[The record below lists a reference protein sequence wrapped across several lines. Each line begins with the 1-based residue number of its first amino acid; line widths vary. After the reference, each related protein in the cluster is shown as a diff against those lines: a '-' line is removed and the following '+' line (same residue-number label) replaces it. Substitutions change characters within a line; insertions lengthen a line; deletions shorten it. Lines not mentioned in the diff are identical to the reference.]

1 MSFRIA
7 IVGFG
12 AIGSYYG
19 TKLAY
24 GGSNVHFLKRGDLRA
39 IRSTGLCIRGAG
51 ENFRLSEVNCYNSTK
66 EIGPCDLVLI
76 ALKAISNPDLVDLV
90 PPLLRPLEIEPI
102 WGEPV
107 RRATGVGANVPRLEI
122 VYALLKSLG
131 EAKRREKSA
140 AKIASHSS

>member
-7 IVGFG
+7 IVGSG

-19 TKLAY
+19 AKLAY
-24 GGSNVHFLKRGDLRA
+24 GGSNVHFLMRGDLRA
-39 IRSTGLCIRGAG
+39 IRSAGLCIRGAG

-76 ALKAISNPDLVDLV
+76 SVKATSNLDLVE
-90 PPLLRPLEIEPI
+90 LEIEPI

-107 RRATGVGANVPRLEI
+107 RRDTVVGANVPRLEI

-131 EAKRREKSA
+131 EAERREKSA
-140 AKIASHSS
+140 AKIPSHSS

>member
-7 IVGFG
+7 IVGSD

-19 TKLAY
+19 AKLAY
-24 GGSNVHFLKRGDLRA
+24 RGSNVHFLMRGDFSA
-39 IRSTGLCIRGAG
+39 IRSAG
-51 ENFRLSEVNCYNSTK
+51 
-66 EIGPCDLVLI
+66 
-76 ALKAISNPDLVDLV
+76 
-90 PPLLRPLEIEPI
+90 RPLDIEPI

-107 RRATGVGANVPRLEI
+107 RRATAVGANVPRLEI

-131 EAKRREKSA
+131 EAERREKSA